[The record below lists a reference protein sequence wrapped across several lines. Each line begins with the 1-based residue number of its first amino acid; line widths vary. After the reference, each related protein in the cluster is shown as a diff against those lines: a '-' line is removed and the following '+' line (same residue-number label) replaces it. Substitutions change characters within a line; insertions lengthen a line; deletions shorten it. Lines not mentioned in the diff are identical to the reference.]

1 MGAGEATAYPLM
13 QLEQKNRVAT
23 PYLVVLKISG
33 GGRSENFNTASHET
47 VMDNHEKDDRYC

>member
-1 MGAGEATAYPLM
+1 M

-33 GGRSENFNTASHET
+33 GGRSENFNTTPHET
-47 VMDNHEKDDRYC
+47 AMGDHEKDDHYR